1 MPATFLLQIATPER
15 LVFSGRARSIIA
27 PGSEGYLGVL
37 AHHAPLVATLG
48 VGDLTVLGED
58 GRETHIA
65 VNRGVLEVLANTA
78 TVLADTAELA
88 SEIDEERARRALER
102 ARKRLQEG
110 GAGTDLERAELA
122 VGRALNRLRVKQR

>member
-1 MPATFLLQIATPER
+1 MAATFLLKVATPER

-48 VGDLTVLGED
+48 VGDLTVFGED
-58 GRETHIA
+58 GRENHIA
-65 VNRGVLEVLANTA
+65 VHRGVLEVSGNVA

-88 SEIDEERARRALER
+88 SEIDEQRAQRALER
-102 ARKRLQEG
+102 ARKRLQER
-110 GAGTDLERAELA
+110 APGTDLERAQLA
-122 VGRALNRLRVKQR
+122 LGRALNRLRVKHR